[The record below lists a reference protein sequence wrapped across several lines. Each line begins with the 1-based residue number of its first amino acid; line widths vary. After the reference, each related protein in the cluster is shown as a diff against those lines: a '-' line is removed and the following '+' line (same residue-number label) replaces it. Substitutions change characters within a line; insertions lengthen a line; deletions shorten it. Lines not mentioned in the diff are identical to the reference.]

1 MVVHTSRLGV
11 PWASFTPYRIIPGH
25 RVPTWRG
32 SFPPWKPVP
41 RGWDLPKL
49 PLLIGWG
56 ASTGAEPCDL
66 FLAFLGMACSWEAE
80 GGTSLPPPLHLG
92 FYLPQTATPSEVGK
106 DEKSPPKSGSVPKP
120 LGLDSRPFSRPGN
133 CRTAIGAGGPAW
145 GWGRAQPP
153 ASCRAHRWGNYSG
166 VPDPWPWFTSALRAP
181 RLKRAA
187 RDSRNLLSPMAT
199 WCQRCSLWPTTE
211 NRAPSL
217 DAQD

>member
-1 MVVHTSRLGV
+1 M
-11 PWASFTPYRIIPGH
+11 PWASFTPYRVIPGH

-41 RGWDLPKL
+41 RGWELPKL

-56 ASTGAEPCDL
+56 AGTGAEPCHL

-80 GGTSLPPPLHLG
+80 GGTSLPPALHLG

-133 CRTAIGAGGPAW
+133 CRAAIGQEGLRGAGEELSCLPLAGPITGETTQGYLIA
-145 GWGRAQPP
+145 GRGSHQP
-153 ASCRAHRWGNYSG
+153 CRPPG
-166 VPDPWPWFTSALRAP
+166 
-181 RLKRAA
+181 
-187 RDSRNLLSPMAT
+187 
-199 WCQRCSLWPTTE
+199 
-211 NRAPSL
+211 
-217 DAQD
+217 